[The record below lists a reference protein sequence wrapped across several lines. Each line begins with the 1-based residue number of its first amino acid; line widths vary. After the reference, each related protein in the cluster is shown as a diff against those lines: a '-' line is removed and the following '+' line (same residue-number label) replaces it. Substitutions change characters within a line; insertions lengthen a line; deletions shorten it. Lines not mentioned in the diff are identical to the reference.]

1 MERKK
6 KIILTL
12 ILVVITIIIYV
23 IFNAI
28 SICNYARESE
38 TQESDVAIVLGAA
51 VYGED
56 VSPVFRERIN
66 HSVWLYENGFVDK
79 IIMTGGYSKGNTLS
93 DSYIAKQYAISCGVD
108 ERDILI
114 EELSTITQE
123 NLKYAKE
130 IMEENGFE
138 TALLVSDPLHMK
150 RAMLL
155 AEDAG
160 IECKSS
166 PTTTSRYV
174 SVKSKTKMLCREVFF
189 YVGYKIYR
197 LV

>member
-6 KIILTL
+6 KLILTL
-12 ILVVITIIIYV
+12 ILAFITIIIYV
-23 IFNAI
+23 TFNAI
-28 SICNYARESE
+28 SIWNYAKESE
-38 TQESDVAIVLGAA
+38 TQKADVAIVLGAA

-66 HSVWLYENGFVDK
+66 HSVWLYENGFVDT
-79 IIMTGGYSKGNTLS
+79 IIMTGGYSEGNTLS

-108 ERDILI
+108 ESDILI
-114 EELSTITQE
+114 EELSAITQE

-130 IMEENGFE
+130 IMEENGLE

-160 IECKSS
+160 IECNSS